1 MVVLRYIYRQT
12 GKSGWRAIRARF
24 LVFAVV
30 LALCTAAWSARAAAS
45 YAAPV
50 QQSPGDQPAAPNP
63 PIASSVTRTAV
74 SGIVK
79 NASTGEPVPRA
90 LVRIEGDAFS
100 GTLTDGEGRF
110 ELNNIPVGPQAFQV
124 VKPGFTDQV
133 MAGIPVSPALVAA
146 LGNSEHSVWVAVD
159 MPDLVFNLSPTNA
172 IRGQVSLSTG
182 DPAEAVGVMLL
193 RRSIQDGRA
202 LWQPA
207 TGTRTNSEG
216 SFRFAG
222 LADGTYALYS
232 EPAMDN
238 DLPASMVEP
247 GSDRAVTRS
256 GYASVFYPDAR
267 DLSGAEKIQLSGG
280 QVAQRNILLTQEG
293 FHLVRAALTLP
304 GAGGAPAE
312 HLQLNVNVTIQDGQ
326 GQQLSYSGQYEPATQ
341 SIQAFLPDGSY
352 SFTVTVLRGQEPV
365 QFGPGGNTKPDA
377 QRNASQG
384 PLTGQVDFAVAGKP
398 VTGLRIPLA
407 AQRSN
412 RVQLSLLQTGAQPAS
427 NAARS
432 SNPDSPIVILLSQAG
447 TGVTDGMVSS
457 YAEGYATGPIETGYM
472 GPGSYWV
479 HTALPQKSLCESS
492 FTAGGASLAREPLI
506 LSLTG
511 ASAPLTL
518 SLRDDCATL
527 KLALP
532 TSADNLDVGEEPF
545 YTVYVVP
552 DFDSTGDVTPITLRP
567 SSGGTVGIEG
577 LTPGDYHVY
586 TFAGHVELEYRNR
599 ESLASLPNP
608 GQTVTLSPASTTS
621 LVVEVPGH

>member
-1 MVVLRYIYRQT
+1 M
-12 GKSGWRAIRARF
+12 
-24 LVFAVV
+24 
-30 LALCTAAWSARAAAS
+30 LCTAAGRAGAAAS
-45 YAAPV
+45 HAAPV

-63 PIASSVTRTAV
+63 PITSNVTRTAV

-79 NASTGEPVPRA
+79 SASSGEPIPRA

-100 GTLTDGEGRF
+100 GALTDGEGRF
-110 ELNNIPVGPQAFQV
+110 ELTNVPVGPQAFQV
-124 VKPGFTDQV
+124 VKPGFTDQA
-133 MAGIPVSPALVAA
+133 MAGIPVSPALVAGSA
-146 LGNSEHSVWVAVD
+146 SSEHNVWVAVD
-159 MPDLVFNLSPTNA
+159 MPGLVFTLSPTNA

-182 DPAEAVGVMLL
+182 DPAEAVSVMLL
-193 RRSIQDGRA
+193 RRSIQDGRS
-202 LWQPA
+202 LWQAA

-216 SFRFAG
+216 FFRFAG
-222 LADGTYALYS
+222 LADGTYALYT

-238 DLPASMVEP
+238 ELPASLVEP
-247 GSDRAVTRS
+247 GSDHAVTRS
-256 GYASVFYPDAR
+256 GYGSVFYPDAR

-280 QVAQRNILLTQEG
+280 LVAQTNILLTQEG

-304 GAGGAPAE
+304 GGGGAPAD
-312 HLQLNVNVTIQDGQ
+312 HLQLNVTVSIQDGQ
-326 GQQLSYSGQYEPATQ
+326 GQQLSYSGQYDSATQ
-341 SIQAFLPDGSY
+341 SIQSFLPDGSY
-352 SFTVTVLRGQEPV
+352 SFVVTVLRGQEPV
-365 QFGPGGNTKPDA
+365 QFGPGRNMKPGT
-377 QRNASQG
+377 QRIPPQG
-384 PLTGQVDFAVAGKP
+384 PLMGQVDFSVAGKA

-412 RVQLSLLQTGAQPAS
+412 RVQLSLLHTGTQPAS

-432 SNPDSPIVILLSQAG
+432 NPQDSPIVILLSQAG

-457 YAEGYATGPIETGYM
+457 YAEGYATGPIETAYM

-506 LSLTG
+506 LSLSG

-527 KLALP
+527 KVDLP
-532 TSADNLDVGEEPF
+532 ASSDNLDVGEEPF

-552 DFDSTGDVTPITLRP
+552 DFDFTGDVTPITLRP
-567 SSGGTVGIEG
+567 SSGGSVAIEG

-586 TFAGHVELEYRNR
+586 TFPGHVELAYRNR

-608 GQTVTLSPASTTS
+608 GQTVTLSPAATTS
-621 LVVEVPGH
+621 LVVEVPGR